1 MKKKKKRRHKL
12 MYRTIENGNIIEKL
26 VGQTVK
32 IIGWVA
38 KKRDLGGLT
47 FVDLRDR
54 SGIVQ
59 VLINEGVARPDI
71 RNEYIIQI
79 EGVVTLK
86 EVPNKNLKTGKV
98 EVVAS
103 KVTLINKAK
112 NPPLIIADETDALED
127 VRLKYRY
134 LDLRRKVLQDKLIA
148 RAKITK
154 VTREFLD
161 NEGFIEIE
169 TPILTKST
177 PGGARD
183 YLIPSRLNPG
193 TFYALAQSPQIY
205 KQLLMIGGLEKYYQ
219 IARCFRDEDLRSD
232 RQPDFTQIDIETS
245 FFTYEEVLDLN
256 ERLLQKI
263 FKEVKGYDLK
273 LPLPR
278 LTYHEAVE
286 NYGSDKPDL
295 RFDLKIRDLSK
306 VLSNEEYFKAKE
318 DVRGLIINDPTN
330 ILSRKTLDELN
341 LIVKQHGLNFLG
353 VLKYDGTAFSGSLA
367 KNITSSH
374 TEVAE
379 ALGLAAN
386 DVVLLGFDAPLARIL
401 SALGAVRK
409 ELGVRFN
416 LIDENA
422 YSCLWVDSFPLF
434 SYDPETRRFASEH
447 HPFTQPKE
455 EDIAK
460 LTTAPE
466 EVLSYAYD
474 IVINGYEAG
483 GGSMRIYDQD
493 LQNRIFEILGLS
505 EKEIEYLFGFFIE
518 ALKYGTPPHGGIAFG
533 LDRLTM
539 ILTGTDDIRDVIAF
553 PKNLKGASLMSGEP
567 SKVSNL
573 QLDELYIKINTGKDG
588 GEE

>member
-1 MKKKKKRRHKL
+1 
-12 MYRTIENGNIIEKL
+12 MYRTIENGNINEKL

-374 TEVAE
+374 AEVAE

-460 LTTAPE
+460 LATAPE

>member
-1 MKKKKKRRHKL
+1 
-12 MYRTIENGNIIEKL
+12 MYRTIENGNINEKL

-374 TEVAE
+374 AEVAE

-573 QLDELYIKINTGKDG
+573 QLDELYIKINTRKDG

>member
-1 MKKKKKRRHKL
+1 
-12 MYRTIENGNIIEKL
+12 MYRTIENGNINEKL

-306 VLSNEEYFKAKE
+306 VLSNEEYLKAKE

-588 GEE
+588 EEE

>member
-1 MKKKKKRRHKL
+1 
-12 MYRTIENGNIIEKL
+12 MYRTIENGNINEKL

-374 TEVAE
+374 AEVAE

-422 YSCLWVDSFPLF
+422 FSCLWVDSFPLF

>member
-1 MKKKKKRRHKL
+1 
-12 MYRTIENGNIIEKL
+12 MYRTIENGNINEKL
-26 VGQTVK
+26 VGQKVK

-588 GEE
+588 EEE

>member
-1 MKKKKKRRHKL
+1 
-12 MYRTIENGNIIEKL
+12 MYRTIENGNINEKL

-353 VLKYDGTAFSGSLA
+353 VLKYDGTVFSGSLA
-367 KNITSSH
+367 KNITSRH
-374 TEVAE
+374 AEVAE

-386 DVVLLGFDAPLARIL
+386 DVVLLGFDVPLARIL

-588 GEE
+588 EEE

>member
-1 MKKKKKRRHKL
+1 

>member
-1 MKKKKKRRHKL
+1 
-12 MYRTIENGNIIEKL
+12 MYRTIENGNINEKL

-374 TEVAE
+374 AEVAE

-588 GEE
+588 EEE

>member
-1 MKKKKKRRHKL
+1 
-12 MYRTIENGNIIEKL
+12 MYRTIENGNINEKL

-286 NYGSDKPDL
+286 YYGSDKPDL

-422 YSCLWVDSFPLF
+422 FSCLWVDSFPLF